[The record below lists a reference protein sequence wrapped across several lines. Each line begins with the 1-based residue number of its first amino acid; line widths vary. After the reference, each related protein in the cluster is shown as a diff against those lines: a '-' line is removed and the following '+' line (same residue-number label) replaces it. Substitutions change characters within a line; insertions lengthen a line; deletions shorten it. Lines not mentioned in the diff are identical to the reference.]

1 MFWGPHLWEDY
12 AERSRVSKPHHSPPL
27 WYIGKVGI
35 SLYPLRPEKE
45 HSLHDFLPRGLPH
58 QQAVNVESTA
68 AKRAVAEYALLGG
81 GRFSRSVGRT
91 LRGGESKKDFSVEY
105 Q

>member
-1 MFWGPHLWEDY
+1 M
-12 AERSRVSKPHHSPPL
+12 
-27 WYIGKVGI
+27 GI

-91 LRGGESKKDFSVEY
+91 LRGGGKAKKIFQLNINKKYISTDNKKGNARLERCLVIR
-105 Q
+105 

>member
-1 MFWGPHLWEDY
+1 MHLYISY

-68 AKRAVAEYALLGG
+68 AKRTVAEYALLGG
-81 GRFSRSVGRT
+81 GRYSRSVGRT
-91 LRGGESKKDFSVEY
+91 LRGEKQKRFFS
-105 Q
+105 